1 MIQLI
6 DRLPFDSTTI
16 QSLKTDW
23 TRFKDGSIT
32 FDQVTDAICGEFDC
46 EAEMQVNS
54 SCAGSGDEGE
64 GEGEEDDGEYEK
76 ELLKYLPSGNGKL
89 IITIR

>member
-6 DRLPFDSTTI
+6 DRLPFDSTVI

-23 TRFKDGSIT
+23 TRFKDGRIT
-32 FDQVTDAICGEFDC
+32 FDQVPDSAICGEFDC
-46 EAEMQVNS
+46 EAEMQVNR

-64 GEGEEDDGEYEK
+64 GEDDYEK
-76 ELLKYLPSGNGKL
+76 EVLKYLPSGNGKL